1 VGPVCQWKRAR
12 ERGRLAG
19 GAGLSVR
26 GRRSA
31 EWAGLRAEAGR
42 EWAERGGARPREGGS
57 RGFGPRVGPAGGG
70 GGFSLFS
77 FYSLIPISHFV
88 SFPLEQIIL

>member
-12 ERGRLAG
+12 KRERLAG

-31 EWAGLRAEAGR
+31 ERAGARAEAGR
-42 EWAERGGARPREGGS
+42 EWAERRGAGAEGGKGRPR
-57 RGFGPRVGPAGGG
+57 RGLDSAQLGGG
-70 GGFSLFS
+70 VSLFPFLFS
-77 FYSLIPISHFV
+77 NSYI
-88 SFPLEQIIL
+88 QIFLYPFLLNN